1 MTVTRLFDQVKYNQ
15 RLNRQFTF
23 LSACPIRTRNNSSYD
38 VRYNQLQFNNRQK
51 WETVTGMEYQIK
63 VGETDT
69 LVNLQ
74 ASFMGAGIVVQIFN
88 RNVHIGAVALGE
100 YDDKSRQASVSTVT
114 CFGHKDDIIAH
125 LAAHDICKSTH
136 KTTCVSGIHLVNTS
150 AQIDALV
157 QNARLAVARLLK
169 SLEPAG
175 E

>member
-1 MTVTRLFDQVKYNQ
+1 
-15 RLNRQFTF
+15 
-23 LSACPIRTRNNSSYD
+23 
-38 VRYNQLQFNNRQK
+38 
-51 WETVTGMEYQIK
+51 MEYQIK